1 MVNSHRNY
9 WELLTQSALW
19 KFGVIQIQGYIV
31 AIQHELPR

>member
-19 KFGVIQIQGYIV
+19 KFGVIQIQGHIV